1 MLICNLF
8 IRVLGMFMIAV
19 SDAVLVLVSAT
30 ALVAGLYRW
39 QNNLESVPERAPT
52 TQSSFSA
59 SGTPNSTNNPNDV
72 SARQSSNTNTSAVNN
87 NQGTAAPNSPVTT
100 ELGTQPSADPSSI
113 VNVQSEQT
121 RSIDANQALGDA
133 PALASYTI
141 VSGDSLGRLATRF
154 GTSVRVLQ
162 EINGIQGSLI
172 QVGQQIR
179 YPLPAN

>member
-1 MLICNLF
+1 
-8 IRVLGMFMIAV
+8 MIAV

-39 QNNLESVPERAPT
+39 QSNLEYVPERAPSV
-52 TQSSFSA
+52 QSSS
-59 SGTPNSTNNPNDV
+59 STSSSSNNTDENAGNQDTSV
-72 SARQSSNTNTSAVNN
+72 QSSQNTS
-87 NQGTAAPNSPVTT
+87 
-100 ELGTQPSADPSSI
+100 ELGTQADVETSR
-113 VNVQSEQT
+113 VLVVQPEQT
-121 RSIDANQALGDA
+121 RSIDVNQDSETSAANQAIGDA
-133 PALASYTI
+133 PSLATYTI
-141 VSGDSLGRLATRF
+141 VPGDNLGRLADRF

>member
-1 MLICNLF
+1 
-8 IRVLGMFMIAV
+8 MIAV

-52 TQSSFSA
+52 TQSSSSASSSA
-59 SGTPNSTNNPNDV
+59 SGTPNSTNNP
-72 SARQSSNTNTSAVNN
+72 SASQNSNTNTSAVNS
-87 NQGTAAPNSPVTT
+87 NQGTTEPNNPVTT
-100 ELGTQPSADPSSI
+100 ELGTQPSEDPSPV
-113 VNVQSEQT
+113 VNLQSEQT
-121 RSIDANQALGDA
+121 RSIDANQAIGDA

-141 VSGDSLGRLATRF
+141 VSGDNLVRLAIRF